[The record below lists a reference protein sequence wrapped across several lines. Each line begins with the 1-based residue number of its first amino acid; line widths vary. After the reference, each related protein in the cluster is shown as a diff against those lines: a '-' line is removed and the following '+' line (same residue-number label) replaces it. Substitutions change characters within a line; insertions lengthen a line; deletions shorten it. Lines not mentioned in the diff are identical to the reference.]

1 MAKKRQKAGKSSHDP
16 HSEREASKYD
26 QPIPS
31 REFILTT
38 LKQNASLMNR
48 DELGKILG
56 LTSDDN
62 IEALRR
68 RLRAME
74 RDGQLIYT
82 RRGYAPVDELELV
95 RGRVIGHHDG
105 FGFLRPEEG
114 GDDLFLTARQME
126 KAMHGDRVVA
136 RITGVDRRGRKE
148 GMIVDVLEHVNERIV
163 GRFHCEQGVCY
174 VSPENRRICQDIMVP
189 TDRTAGAENGQIV
202 TIHISDYPAHRR
214 QAIGQV
220 VEILGDHMAPGMEI
234 DVAMRMYDLPSQWPL
249 AVDNEISGLADEVP
263 DKAKKGRL
271 DLRDMPLVT
280 IDGEDAR
287 DFDDAVYCEKTD
299 SGWRLL
305 VAIADVSHYVDSGSS
320 LDDEAINRGNSVYFP
335 ERVIPMLPKILS
347 NGLCSLNP
355 QVDRLCM
362 VCELYIDKQGKVY
375 RSRFHDALMRSHA
388 RLTYDEVAA
397 MLVDQDSALC
407 QQHAQLLPHLKE
419 LYRLYKVMARGRAK
433 RGAIELDITDTR
445 IVFGEDRKIEKIVPT
460 ERNDAHRIIEECMIA
475 ANVCA
480 ARFLLRHRM
489 PALYRV
495 HEEPDA
501 EKLLDLKSFL
511 GEFGMRLP
519 GGKLEPRHFAN
530 LLKRIRGRDDAHLIQ
545 TVILR
550 TMKQAQYNPDNIG
563 HFGLAHEAYAHFT
576 SPIRRYP
583 DLMIH
588 RAIRHILHGGKA
600 ANFAYTHEDL
610 ASLGEHS
617 SMTERRADE
626 ATRDAVS
633 WLKCEYM
640 MDKVGDTFHGVI
652 TAVTSFGIFVELR
665 DIYVEGLVH
674 ITSLANDYYHFDP
687 AGHRLRGER
696 TGKTYRLGDGL
707 DVQVVRVDL
716 DDRKIDFD
724 LPGQSAPGSEK
735 TGSRKARSKRR
746 RSRKSGSKNTDTKKA
761 ETKITGLKK
770 SGSKKTS
777 SKGTRKKGSRSKRRR
792 SRSD

>member
-1 MAKKRQKAGKSSHDP
+1 MAKNRQKSGKSSHDP
-16 HSEREASKYD
+16 YKEREASKYD

-38 LKQNASLMNR
+38 LKQNSSLMNR
-48 DELGKILG
+48 DELGVTLG
-56 LTSDDN
+56 LTSDEN

-105 FGFLRPEEG
+105 FGFLRPDEG
-114 GDDLFLTARQME
+114 GDDLFLTSRQME

-136 RITGVDRRGRKE
+136 RVTGVDRRGRKE
-148 GMIVDVLEHVNERIV
+148 GMVVDVLEHVNQRIV
-163 GRFHCEQGVCY
+163 GRFHCEQGVCF

-189 TDRTAGAENGQIV
+189 ADRSAGAENGQIV

-234 DVAMRMYDLPSQWPL
+234 DVAMRMYDLPCQWPL
-249 AVDNEISGLADEVP
+249 AVDSDISGLAAEVP
-263 DKAKKGRL
+263 AQAKKDRL
-271 DLRDMPLVT
+271 DLRDTPLVT

-305 VAIADVSHYVDSGSS
+305 VAIADVSHYVKSGSS

-335 ERVIPMLPKILS
+335 ERVIPMLPKVLS

-355 QVDRLCM
+355 DVDRLCM

-397 MLVDQDSALC
+397 MLVDQDSKLC
-407 QQHAQLLPHLKE
+407 LQHAQLLPHLQE
-419 LYRLYKVMARGRAK
+419 LYRLYKIMAQGRAK

-445 IVFGEDRKIEKIVPT
+445 IVFGEDRKIEKIIPT

-519 GGKLEPRHFAN
+519 GGKLEPRHFAS

-583 DLMIH
+583 DLMVH
-588 RAIRHILHGGKA
+588 RAIRHVLHGGKA
-600 ANFAYTHEDL
+600 DNFSYTHEDL

-640 MDKVGDTFHGVI
+640 MDKVGDTFNGVI
-652 TAVTSFGIFVELR
+652 TAVTSFGIFVELH

-696 TGKTYRLGDGL
+696 TGKTYRLGDSL
-707 DVQVVRVDL
+707 LVQVVRVDL

-724 LPGQSAPGSEK
+724 LPGNASSSDPGAHPRSKK
-735 TGSRKARSKRR
+735 TGSKKTRPRKA
-746 RSRKSGSKNTDTKKA
+746 GSKKTT
-761 ETKITGLKK
+761 
-770 SGSKKTS
+770 SKKTS
-777 SKGTRKKGSRSKRRR
+777 SKGKRKKGSRSKRRR

>member
-1 MAKKRQKAGKSSHDP
+1 MEFNNNMAKKRQKAGQSSHDP
-16 HSEREASKYD
+16 YQEREASKYD

-48 DELGKILG
+48 DELGLALG
-56 LTSDDN
+56 LSSDND

-114 GDDLFLTARQME
+114 GDDLFLSSRQME
-126 KAMHGDRVVA
+126 KTMHGDRVVA
-136 RITGVDRRGRKE
+136 RVTGIDRRGRQE
-148 GMIVDVLEHVNERIV
+148 GMVVDVLEHVNQRIV

-174 VSPENRRICQDIMVP
+174 VSPENRRICQDILVP
-189 TDRTAGAENGQIV
+189 SDRTAGATNGQIV

-214 QAIGQV
+214 QAMGQV

-249 AVDNEISGLADEVP
+249 AVDNEISGLAAEVP
-263 DKAKKGRL
+263 DKAKKDRL
-271 DLRDMPLVT
+271 DLRDTPLVT

-305 VAIADVSHYVDSGSS
+305 VAIADVSHYVKSGSS

-335 ERVIPMLPKILS
+335 ERVIPMLPKVLS

-355 QVDRLCM
+355 DVDRLCM

-397 MLVDQDSALC
+397 MLVDEDSKLC
-407 QQHAQLLPHLKE
+407 QQHAQLLPHLQE
-419 LYRLYKVMARGRAK
+419 LYRLYKIMAQGRAK

-445 IVFGEDRKIEKIVPT
+445 IVFGEDRKIEKIIPT

-519 GGKLEPRHFAN
+519 GGKLEPRHFAS
-530 LLKRIRGRDDAHLIQ
+530 LLKRIKGRDDAHLIQ

-583 DLMIH
+583 DLMVH

-600 ANFAYTHEDL
+600 ADFTYTHEDL

-640 MDKVGDTFHGVI
+640 QDKVGDTFDGVI
-652 TAVTSFGIFVELR
+652 TAVTSFGIFVELH

-674 ITSLANDYYHFDP
+674 ITSLANDYFHFDP

-696 TGKTYRLGDGL
+696 TGKTYRLGDSL
-707 DVQVVRVDL
+707 EVQVVRVDL

-724 LPGQSAPGSEK
+724 LAGAAKPAESGTRPGKKKSRSGK
-735 TGSRKARSKRR
+735 TRSK
-746 RSRKSGSKNTDTKKA
+746 KT
-761 ETKITGLKK
+761 
-770 SGSKKTS
+770 GSKKTS
-777 SKGTRKKGSRSKRRR
+777 SGKTTSKKTSSKARSKKGSRSKRRR